1 MSIWD
6 FLFFTWLFKDKNNK
20 KDKSS
25 KPSVILI
32 IIGLIGYYLI
42 ILLFVYLIC
51 MFLKINLYPVI
62 YWIYTSIFIL
72 FGLVLIVSEIISK
85 LEKHK
90 KRR

>member
-1 MSIWD
+1 MSIWN

-72 FGLVLIVSEIISK
+72 FSLILIINEIANSLK
-85 LEKHK
+85 KFN

>member
-6 FLFFTWLFKDKNNK
+6 ILFLTWLFKDKDNK
-20 KDKSS
+20 EKSS
-25 KPSVILI
+25 KPSIIFL
-32 IIGLIGYYLI
+32 IIGLLGYYLI
-42 ILLFVYLIC
+42 ILLFIYLIC
-51 MFLKINLYPVI
+51 MFLKINIYPII

-72 FGLVLIVSEIISK
+72 FSLILIISEIISK